1 MSNYLEKELT
11 KTYALLLIDAQ
22 AKIVNPIKNKESII
36 KNIKKILNAYQ
47 ILEKYIYISEQNP
60 TKLGP
65 TIKELL
71 PKKKCNIIKK
81 MDFSFAKSHL
91 LINDLKN
98 KGVNNLIIC
107 GFETHICIQQSVLD
121 FINQKFIINVIADA
135 TGSRSLLDHE
145 ISLKRMISEGATV
158 ATTESIIFEL
168 CKTSNR
174 KEFKEISNIIKN

>member
-71 PKKKCNIIKK
+71 PKK
-81 MDFSFAKSHL
+81 
-91 LINDLKN
+91 
-98 KGVNNLIIC
+98 
-107 GFETHICIQQSVLD
+107 
-121 FINQKFIINVIADA
+121 NVI
-135 TGSRSLLDHE
+135 S
-145 ISLKRMISEGATV
+145 
-158 ATTESIIFEL
+158 
-168 CKTSNR
+168 
-174 KEFKEISNIIKN
+174 